1 MDQKK
6 RRRGRPR
13 DASKKAA
20 VLEAARR
27 LLLTSGPDVTIDEI
41 AAEAGVSK
49 STVYANFAGKEDLVE
64 AVIRREAEGTI
75 AEADFASLV
84 DEIVTAETLVSFGL
98 RYAGFVNNLDLVGW
112 DRVIASLEAEAA
124 RSDLP
129 GRFFELGPG
138 RAQRLLET
146 LLDKALADGL
156 IQTTDTRLAADQ
168 LTGLWLG
175 FANLEVK
182 LGVRKPL
189 AEAEL
194 QVRVRAGVEIFLNYY
209 GPGAVI

>member
-1 MDQKK
+1 M
-6 RRRGRPR
+6 GT
-13 DASKKAA
+13 
-20 VLEAARR
+20 
-27 LLLTSGPDVTIDEI
+27 TS
-41 AAEAGVSK
+41 
-49 STVYANFAGKEDLVE
+49 
-64 AVIRREAEGTI
+64 
-75 AEADFASLV
+75 
-84 DEIVTAETLVSFGL
+84 IVTAETLVSFGL

-112 DRVIASLEAEAA
+112 DRVIASLEAG

-146 LLDKALADGL
+146 LLGKALADGL

-182 LGVRKPL
+182 LGVGKPL

-209 GPGAVI
+209 GPGSVT

>member
-1 MDQKK
+1 M
-6 RRRGRPR
+6 GT
-13 DASKKAA
+13 
-20 VLEAARR
+20 
-27 LLLTSGPDVTIDEI
+27 TS
-41 AAEAGVSK
+41 
-49 STVYANFAGKEDLVE
+49 
-64 AVIRREAEGTI
+64 
-75 AEADFASLV
+75 
-84 DEIVTAETLVSFGL
+84 IVTAETLVSFGL

-112 DRVIASLEAEAA
+112 DRVIASLEAA

-146 LLDKALADGL
+146 LLGKALADGL

-182 LGVRKPL
+182 LGVGKPL

-194 QVRVRAGVEIFLNYY
+194 QVRVRAGVEIFLNYC
-209 GPGAVI
+209 GPGSVT